1 MRLFSKL
8 YEHMLRWAQHR
19 HAPYYLVV
27 VSFIESSLFPIPPDV
42 MLAPMS
48 LTKPERALWYAT
60 ITTFASVIGALFGYI
75 IGMFFFHWAE
85 PLLKQF
91 GYWAAYQQ
99 VHVWFAHWGG
109 WVLFVAGFS
118 PIPFKLFTIAGGA
131 LHMSLLPF
139 ILGSFLGRG
148 LRFYLVAILMCYGG
162 KHIDRVLKR
171 SIDWIG
177 WIVVVLLIIGYVTYY
192 CLKTG

>member
-1 MRLFSKL
+1 MRLFSIF
-8 YEHMLRWAQHR
+8 YEKMLFWSRHP
-19 HAPYYLVV
+19 HAPYYLGA

-48 LTKPERALWYAT
+48 LARPDRAIWYAT
-60 ITTFASVIGALFGYI
+60 ITTLTSVVGALFGYI
-75 IGMFFFHWAE
+75 IGMFFFHWVG

-91 GYWAAYQQ
+91 GYWPAYQQ
-99 VHVWFAHWGG
+99 VQTWFGHWGG
-109 WVLFVAGFS
+109 WVIFIAGFS

-139 ILGSFLGRG
+139 IVGSFFGRG
-148 LRFYLVAILMCYGG
+148 LRFYLVAILMRYGG
-162 KHIDRVLKR
+162 KHIDRILKR

-177 WIVVVLLIIGYVTYY
+177 WIVVGLLIVGYTAYHY
-192 CLKTG
+192 L